1 MKVKLND
8 KVLVISGKDKGKQSR
23 VTRVITKASKIIV
36 EKVNMKTK
44 HIKKTAQAA
53 GEKITFEGPLDASNV
68 AIICP
73 SCNKPTRA
81 GYKVLDNGKK
91 DRICK
96 KCKQSLDGAAAE
108 TSPTKTKKT
117 SKKTN
122 AI

>member
-23 VTRVITKASKIIV
+23 VTRVITKSSKIIV
-36 EKVNMKTK
+36 EKVNMRTK
-44 HIKKTAQAA
+44 HIKKTAQAP

-81 GYKVLDNGKK
+81 GYKILDNGKK
-91 DRICK
+91 DRVCK
-96 KCKQSLDGAAAE
+96 KCKQSLDGAAVE
-108 TSPTKTKKT
+108 TSSAKPKKT
-117 SKKTN
+117 SKKIN